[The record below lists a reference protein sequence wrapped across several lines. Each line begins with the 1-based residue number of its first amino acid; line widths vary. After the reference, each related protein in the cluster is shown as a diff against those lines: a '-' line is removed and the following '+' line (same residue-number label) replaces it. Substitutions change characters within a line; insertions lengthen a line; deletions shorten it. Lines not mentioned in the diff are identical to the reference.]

1 MKLNEEQNLYLKS
14 MGKALRIT
22 GIFES
27 IDDCNNHCSKC
38 NDGVIAEF
46 GKYIFTADIYDKGL
60 PIINKID
67 QKRCNFE
74 IFNDSGYYQM
84 WCVRN
89 ANDKRF
95 SSPFSFHFDKKEDA
109 EEFKRL
115 IELAK

>member
-1 MKLNEEQNLYLKS
+1 MKLNNEQNIYLKS

-22 GIFES
+22 GIFEN
-27 IDDCNNHCSKC
+27 IDDCNNHCAKS

-60 PIINKID
+60 PIVDKIKKEKCD
-67 QKRCNFE
+67 FE
-74 IFNDSGYYQM
+74 IFNDSGYYGM

-95 SSPFSFHFDKKEDA
+95 CSPWSFHFDKQEDA
-109 EEFKRL
+109 ERFKEL
-115 IELAK
+115 IEISK